1 MSRLPSA
8 SREPRLGLPRVRVR
22 VRAWARAVRWGHVA
36 ILGAIALVTSVVFGV
51 TTASTDLSLGP
62 HEARYDVTTD
72 DTVTLDLGPLGTL
85 QIDSPLPLALGLRV
99 TVEEIPADVRA
110 VDPARTIEALG
121 SDLQGY
127 VQFFSAPQASVA
139 DAARALIHDAAWRSA
154 LAFTA
159 LVACAVAFR
168 VLLGAPRRAELA
180 AVLAPRRRTLVG
192 TGLVAL
198 AVAVTSVS
206 SLSASERRP
215 LGRAA
220 SSVFDGTAL
229 DGARITGRLA
239 GVIDTYGGEVVEAY
253 RANQQFYAAADG
265 ALVAAWTERAA
276 GTRAREQA
284 RTLLQTRPL
293 DGSTPTPRPADVEP
307 VVMLLVSDLHCNVGM
322 APLIRS
328 VAELSGTDLILN
340 AGDSTIN
347 GTAVEQY
354 CVTTFARAA
363 PAGVPIVVADGNH
376 DSSETS
382 AQERRAGMTV
392 LDGTTVTVAG
402 VRILG
407 DDDANQTRVGGGTS
421 LSGTE
426 TAAEVSARLTRT
438 ACEDG
443 DVDLLLVHG
452 PTVGDAA
459 LESGCVPLQLSG
471 HVHRRVGPV
480 PFGLGVRYVNA
491 STAGAAPGEPTVGPL
506 RGTAQLTVLRFD
518 PDSRRVLDHQVVEV
532 RPDGSASVGYRVPF
546 PEREAR
552 VKVDDDGSLADSR
565 PAPRPVAPS

>member
-1 MSRLPSA
+1 MSQLPSA
-8 SREPRLGLPRVRVR
+8 SREHREALPWAR
-22 VRAWARAVRWGHVA
+22 VRAWVRAVRWGQAA
-36 ILGAIALVTSVVFGV
+36 ILGTVALVAAAVFGV

-85 QIDSPLPLALGLRV
+85 QIDSPLPLTLGLRV

-139 DAARALIHDAAWRSA
+139 DAARALILDATLRSA
-154 LAFTA
+154 LAFAA
-159 LVACAVAFR
+159 LAACAAAFR
-168 VLLGAPRRAELA
+168 VLLGSPRRAELA
-180 AVLAPRRRTLVG
+180 AALAPRRRTLVG
-192 TGLVAL
+192 TGLLAL

-220 SSVFDGTAL
+220 SSVFDGTTL
-229 DGARITGRLA
+229 EGARITGRLA

-253 RANQQFYAAADG
+253 RANQQFYAVADAAL
-265 ALVAAWTERAA
+265 AAAWTERAA
-276 GTRAREQA
+276 GTRAREEA

-328 VAELSGTDLILN
+328 VAELSGTDVILN

-354 CVTTFARAA
+354 CVTTFARSA

-392 LDGTTVTVAG
+392 LDGTTVSVAG

-426 TAAEVSARLTRT
+426 TAAEVSVRLTRT

-443 DVDLLLVHG
+443 DVDLLLVHS
-452 PTVGDAA
+452 PTAGDAA
-459 LESGCVPLQLSG
+459 LESGCVPVQLSG
-471 HVHRRVGPV
+471 HMHRRVGPV

-491 STAGAAPGEPTVGPL
+491 STAGAALGEPTVGPL

-518 PDSRRVLDHQVVEV
+518 PDGRRVLDHQVVEV
-532 RPDGSASVGYRVPF
+532 RPDGSATVGYRVPF

-552 VKVDDDGSLADSR
+552 VQVDDDGSLSDSR
-565 PAPRPVAPS
+565 PAR